1 MREELKYVL
10 KIKRITFLII
20 IALLLVGYIVYM
32 SISIYRGYE
41 NYSRVSLDKIYYEFI
56 TYRNKTLMLSYAVS
70 LVGQQSSYELSTLS
84 RVDCA
89 VNYNPN
95 ASIYSVFCL
104 GNPEVMRDL
113 FIGQGSRPYFAIV
126 SLLDLFYNV
135 TSEKNTSYLGIKEVA
150 VYFKDMRI
158 YVPSRYIAIYNV
170 SLSEGYMII
179 YSDLV
184 SGVPLRAEIYTDK
197 FRLVADLITFTTT

>member
-1 MREELKYVL
+1 MKYVL

>member
-1 MREELKYVL
+1 MKYVL

-113 FIGQGSRPYFAIV
+113 FIGQGSRPYFTIV

>member
-1 MREELKYVL
+1 LKYVL

-113 FIGQGSRPYFAIV
+113 FIGQGSRPYFTIV